1 MKRIFMTQR
10 KDWSRVLNISISA
23 LAFLMGVYHL
33 VYTQWLFQD
42 AMMHQNTHL
51 TFALL
56 LIFLTS
62 LKNKPKLWP
71 YFLCLIVLSLI
82 GVGYIFINYSELM
95 ERAGIPIGLDVIMG
109 VIIIIVVLEGCR
121 QAFGWIIPSLTVAM
135 IVYAMVSPHLPPPF
149 FHTPIS
155 FSKVISWCSIAFRGV
170 YGQFLQI
177 SSTYMILFLLFGG
190 IIQATGVS
198 ESFLE
203 IGKALGRRMKSGPA
217 QTAVVSSA
225 LVGTVMGAGVANVAF
240 TGPITIPVMKK
251 AGYSAEQAGAI
262 ETAASTGGQFTP
274 PIMSVAAFLMAG
286 FLGVSYSNII
296 YAAIIPA
303 AIYFL
308 SVVWVVHILA
318 LKQNIS
324 ISTEEQVDFA
334 LIKRRLPVF
343 VIPLGIIV
351 YLLIRN
357 YSPTFAA
364 FWATITVLILST
376 LRKETRLSW
385 ERLVEGFRTGC
396 VAASKLAVAIA
407 SIGVLYSMLSLTGVG
422 MEIAYT
428 VEQWSMGIPFIAIFV
443 CMCVTII
450 LGCGMPIPAAYAL
463 VAIVVA
469 PILVRM
475 GMVPIQAH
483 FFIFYFAAVS
493 NLSPPVAGAALMA
506 SSISGGNYFRTGLES
521 MKIAAP
527 AFIAPWLF
535 LYNANLLADFS
546 GPLFAL
552 ASIASTIVLIFSLQS
567 CLFGYMVDALSLKE
581 RVAYLI
587 VTTLLTGFV
596 ITQNFVLFMIGI
608 ILFLSVFLRNIRLR
622 GSSA

>member
-1 MKRIFMTQR
+1 MNWFKI
-10 KDWSRVLNISISA
+10 LNISIAA
-23 LAFLMGVYHL
+23 LAILMGVYHL
-33 VYTQWLFQD
+33 VYTQWLFLD
-42 AMMHQNTHL
+42 ATMHQNTHL

-56 LIFLTS
+56 LVFLTS
-62 LKNKPKLWP
+62 LKSKPRLWP
-71 YFLCLIVLSLI
+71 YFLFLIVLSMI
-82 GVGYIFINYSELM
+82 GVGYVFLNYSELM
-95 ERAGIPIGLDVIMG
+95 ERAGIPIGLDVIIG

-121 QAFGWIIPSLTVAM
+121 QAFGWIIPSLAVFM
-135 IVYAMVSPHLPPPF
+135 IVYALISPHLPPPF

-190 IIQATGVS
+190 ILQATGVS
-198 ESFLE
+198 ESFIE
-203 IGKALGRRMKSGPA
+203 IGKALGKKMRSGPA

-251 AGYSAEQAGAI
+251 EGYSADQAGAI
-262 ETAASTGGQFTP
+262 EAAASTGGQFTP

-286 FLGVSYSNII
+286 FLGVSYSNIM

-308 SVVWVVHILA
+308 SIIWVVHILA

-324 ISTEEQVDFA
+324 ISTEETVDFGI
-334 LIKRRLPVF
+334 IKRRFPVF
-343 VIPLGIIV
+343 IIPLGIII

-364 FWATITVLILST
+364 FWATITVLILSA

-385 ERLVEGFRTGC
+385 GGLVEGFCTGC

-407 SIGVLYSMLSLTGVG
+407 TIGVLYSMLSLTGVG

-428 VEQWSMGIPFIAIFV
+428 VELWSMGIPFIAIFV

-469 PILVRM
+469 PILIRM
-475 GMVPIQAH
+475 GMIPIQAH

-506 SSISGGNYFRTGLES
+506 SSISGGSYFKTGIEG

-527 AFIAPWLF
+527 AFVVPWLF
-535 LYNANLLADFS
+535 LYNPNLLANFS
-546 GPLFAL
+546 GGALSAL
-552 ASIASTIVLIFSLQS
+552 ASIAATVVLIFSLHS
-567 CLFGYMVDALSLKE
+567 CLFGYLFDALSLKE
-581 RVAYLI
+581 RAVYFIISA
-587 VTTLLTGFV
+587 VLTSFV
-596 ITQNFVLFMIGI
+596 ITQNFVLFIMGM
-608 ILFLSVFLRNIRLR
+608 ILFLIVFLRNMTRNMN
-622 GSSA
+622 

>member
-1 MKRIFMTQR
+1 MTQEMNWF
-10 KDWSRVLNISISA
+10 KVLNVSIAA
-23 LAFLMGVYHL
+23 LAILMGVYHL
-33 VYTQWLFQD
+33 VYTQWLFLD
-42 AMMHQNTHL
+42 ATMHQNVHL

-56 LIFLTS
+56 LVFLTA
-62 LKNKPKLWP
+62 LKNKPNLWP
-71 YFLCLIVLSLI
+71 YFLSLIALSII
-82 GVGYIFINYSELM
+82 GVGYVFFNYSDLM

-121 QAFGWIIPSLTVAM
+121 QAFGWIIPSLALLM
-135 IVYAMVSPHLPPPF
+135 IVYALVSPHLPPPF

-190 IIQATGVS
+190 ILQATGVS
-198 ESFLE
+198 ESFIE
-203 IGKALGRRMKSGPA
+203 IGKALGKKMRSGPA

-251 AGYSAEQAGAI
+251 AGYSADQAGAI

-308 SVVWVVHILA
+308 SIVWVVHILA

-324 ISTEEQVDFA
+324 ISTKEKVNVG
-334 LIKRRLPVF
+334 LIKRRFPIF
-343 VIPLGIIV
+343 IIPLGIII
-351 YLLIRN
+351 YLLINN

-385 ERLVEGFRTGC
+385 GKLVEGFCTGC
-396 VAASKLAVAIA
+396 IAASKLAVAIA
-407 SIGVLYSMLSLTGVG
+407 TIGVLYSMLSLTGVG
-422 MEIAYT
+422 MEVAYT

-469 PILVRM
+469 PILVRL

-506 SSISGGNYFRTGLES
+506 SSISGGSYFKTGIEG

-527 AFIAPWLF
+527 AFIVPWLF
-535 LYNANLLADFS
+535 LYNPNLLADFS
-546 GPLFAL
+546 GGMISAL
-552 ASIASTIVLIFSLQS
+552 TSITATVVLIFSLLT
-567 CLFGYMVDALSLKE
+567 CLFGYLFDALNLIE
-581 RVAYLI
+581 RAVYFIVA
-587 VTTLLTGFV
+587 VLLTGFV
-596 ITQNFVLFMIGI
+596 ITLNIGLLIVGIVLFLI
-608 ILFLSVFLRNIRLR
+608 VFIKTIARNIN
-622 GSSA
+622 

>member
-1 MKRIFMTQR
+1 MAQR
-10 KDWSRVLNISISA
+10 RDLSRLINITISA
-23 LAFLMGVYHL
+23 LAVLMGVYHL
-33 VYTQWLFQD
+33 VYTQWLFID
-42 AMMHQNTHL
+42 AAMHQNIHL

-56 LIFLTS
+56 LVFLTS
-62 LKNKPKLWP
+62 LQNKPKLWP
-71 YFLCLIVLSLI
+71 YFLFLVVLSMI
-82 GVGYIFINYSELM
+82 GVGYVFFNYSELM
-95 ERAGIPIGLDVIMG
+95 ERAGIPIDTDVIMG
-109 VIIIIVVLEGCR
+109 VIIVIVVLEACR
-121 QAFGWIIPSLTVAM
+121 QAFGWIIPSIAVFM
-135 IVYAMVSPHLPPPF
+135 IVYALVSHHLPPPF

-198 ESFLE
+198 ESFIEL
-203 IGKALGRRMKSGPA
+203 GKALGRKMKSGPA

-251 AGYSAEQAGAI
+251 AGYSPDQAGAI

-303 AIYFL
+303 VIYFL
-308 SVVWVVHILA
+308 SIVWVVHILA

-324 ISTEEQVDFA
+324 VSTEDKVDFG
-334 LIKRRLPVF
+334 LIKRRFPIF
-343 VIPLGIIV
+343 VIPLGIII

-364 FWATITVLILST
+364 FWAIIAVLILST
-376 LRKETRLSW
+376 LRKETRLSGG
-385 ERLVEGFRTGC
+385 RLVEGFRTGC

-407 SIGVLYSMLSLTGVG
+407 TVGVLYSMLSLTGVG

-469 PILVRM
+469 PVLIRL
-475 GMVPIQAH
+475 GMAPLQAH

-506 SSISGGNYFRTGLES
+506 SSISGGSYFRTGLES
-521 MKIAAP
+521 MKMAAP

-535 LYNANLLADFS
+535 LYNPNLLADFS
-546 GPLFAL
+546 GGAFSAL
-552 ASIASTIVLIFSLQS
+552 ASIAATIVLIFSLQS
-567 CLFGYMVDALSLKE
+567 CLFGYMFDALSLKE
-581 RVAYLI
+581 RAVYLI
-587 VTTLLTGFV
+587 VSALLTGFIV
-596 ITQNFVLFMIGI
+596 TLNIGLLIVGI
-608 ILFLSVFLRNIRLR
+608 ILFLIVFIRNITMNVN
-622 GSSA
+622 

>member
-1 MKRIFMTQR
+1 MKN
-10 KDWSRVLNISISA
+10 DWTRLIDISISTIA
-23 LAFLMGVYHL
+23 VLMGVYHL

-42 AMMHQNTHL
+42 ATMHQNTHL

-56 LIFLTS
+56 LVFLTAI
-62 LKNKPKLWP
+62 KNKPKLWP
-71 YFLCLIVLSLI
+71 YILCLIVLSLI
-82 GVGYIFINYSELM
+82 GVGYVFVNYSDLM
-95 ERAGIPIGLDVIMG
+95 ERAGIPTGLDVLIG
-109 VIIIIVVLEGCR
+109 VIILIVVLEGCR
-121 QAFGWIIPSLTVAM
+121 QSFGWIIPFLAVFM
-135 IVYAMVSPHLPPPF
+135 IAYALISPHLPPPF

-155 FSKVISWCSIAFRGV
+155 FSKIISWSSIAFRGV

-190 IIQATGVS
+190 ILQATGVS
-198 ESFLE
+198 ESFIE
-203 IGKALGRRMKSGPA
+203 IGKALGKRMKSGPA

-225 LVGTVMGAGVANVAF
+225 LVGTVMGAGVGNVAF

-251 AGYSAEQAGAI
+251 AGYSADQAGAI

-286 FLGVSYSNII
+286 FLGVSYADII
-296 YAAIIPA
+296 YAGIIPA

-308 SVVWVVHILA
+308 SIMWVVHILA

-324 ISTEEQVDFA
+324 ISKEEQVDFD
-334 LIKRRLPVF
+334 LIKRRFPVF
-343 VIPLGIIV
+343 VIPLGIVI
-351 YLLIRN
+351 YLLINN

-385 ERLVEGFRTGC
+385 GRLVEGFRTGC

-407 SIGVLYSMLSLTGVG
+407 TIGVLYSMLSLTGVG
-422 MEIAYT
+422 MEVAYT
-428 VEQWSMGIPFIAIFV
+428 VEEWSMGIPFVAIFV

-469 PILVRM
+469 PILVRL
-475 GMVPIQAH
+475 GMVPIHAH

-506 SSISGGNYFRTGLES
+506 SSISGGSYLKTCLES

-527 AFIAPWLF
+527 AFVVPWLF
-535 LYNANLLADFS
+535 LYNPNLLANFS
-546 GPLFAL
+546 GGIYPAVTSVTATL
-552 ASIASTIVLIFSLQS
+552 ILIFTLQS
-567 CLFGYMVDALSLKE
+567 CLFGYM
-581 RVAYLI
+581 
-587 VTTLLTGFV
+587 F
-596 ITQNFVLFMIGI
+596 
-608 ILFLSVFLRNIRLR
+608 
-622 GSSA
+622 